1 MSGDEYSVSD
11 SLWAQIV
18 GDRLDFLVPL
28 WIARRPESLIIMDYR
43 PSVLGFLAAVGFVVL
58 TVLFFLFLFVW
69 ETPDSYGLWFT
80 GIPALV
86 CLAVSLKGTIREA
99 YYFDRTKDS
108 YAFVRQFIYRREVI
122 EGSLS
127 QFTGAYVK
135 TETHYN
141 TQSDSYSTAFFVVLQ
156 QEGMFLT
163 GVTEQRLREEA
174 PMFNTHDREARIA
187 NAISGFLSSKG

>member
-1 MSGDEYSVSD
+1 MSEDEESVFD
-11 SLWAQIV
+11 RLWAQLI
-18 GDRLDFLVPL
+18 GDRFGFLVPL
-28 WIARRPESLIIMDYR
+28 WIARRPESLTILDYR
-43 PSVLGFLAAVGFVVL
+43 PTFLGFFAAVGFVVF

-69 ETPDSYGLWFT
+69 EMPDSYGLWFT

-86 CLAVSLKGTIREA
+86 CLAISLKGTIREA
-99 YYFDRTKDS
+99 YYFDRSKDS

-135 TETHYN
+135 TETNYN
-141 TQSDSYSTAFFVVLQ
+141 SDSNGTSKSYFVVLQ

-163 GVTEQRLREEA
+163 GVSEQRLREEV
-174 PMFNTHDREARIA
+174 PIFNTHACEAHIA
-187 NAISGFLSSKG
+187 NAISGFLASKG

>member
-1 MSGDEYSVSD
+1 MSGDEESVFD
-11 SLWAQIV
+11 RLWARIV
-18 GDRLDFLVPL
+18 GDRFSFLVPL

-43 PSVLGFLAAVGFVVL
+43 PTVLGFFAVVGFVVL

-69 ETPDSYGLWFT
+69 EMPDSYGLWFT

-86 CLAVSLKGTIREA
+86 CLALTLKGTIREA
-99 YYFDRTKDS
+99 YYFDRSKDS

-122 EGSLS
+122 EGTLS

-135 TETHYN
+135 TETNYN
-141 TQSDSYSTAFFVVLQ
+141 SESNGTSNSYFVVLQ

-163 GVTEQRLREEA
+163 GVSEQTLREEA
-174 PMFNTHDREARIA
+174 PMFNTHAREARIA
-187 NAISGFLSSKG
+187 NAISGFLSSKS

>member
-1 MSGDEYSVSD
+1 MNGDEYSVFD
-11 SLWAQIV
+11 RLWAQLI
-18 GDRLDFLVPL
+18 GDRFGFLVPL
-28 WIARRPESLIIMDYR
+28 WIARRPDYLIIMDYR
-43 PSVLGFLAAVGFVVL
+43 PTVLGFFAAMGCVVL

-69 ETPDSYGLWFT
+69 EMPDSYGLWFT

-86 CLAVSLKGTIREA
+86 CLAITLKGTIREA
-99 YYFDRTKDS
+99 YYFDRSKDS

-135 TETHYN
+135 TETSYN
-141 TQSDSYSTAFFVVLQ
+141 SESSGTSYSYFVVLQ

-163 GVTEQRLREEA
+163 GVSEQTLREEA
-174 PMFNTHDREARIA
+174 PMFNTHAREARIA
-187 NAISGFLSSKG
+187 NAISGFLSSKS

>member
-1 MSGDEYSVSD
+1 MPGDEESVFD
-11 SLWAQIV
+11 RLWEQIV
-18 GDRLDFLVPL
+18 GDRFAFLVPL

-43 PSVLGFLAAVGFVVL
+43 PTVLGFFAAVGFVVL

-69 ETPDSYGLWFT
+69 DSGDSLGLWLT
-80 GIPALV
+80 GVPALA
-86 CLAVSLKGTIREA
+86 CLAVTLKGTIREA
-99 YYFDRTKDS
+99 YYFDRSKES

-135 TETHYN
+135 TETNYN
-141 TQSDSYSTAFFVVLQ
+141 SESGNSRSYFVVLQ

-163 GVTEQRLREEA
+163 GVSEQTLREEV
-174 PMFNTHDREARIA
+174 PIFNTHAREARIA
-187 NAISGFLSSKG
+187 NAISGFLASKG

>member
-1 MSGDEYSVSD
+1 MNGDEESVFD
-11 SLWAQIV
+11 RLGEKII
-18 GDRLDFLVPL
+18 GDRFGFLVPL

-43 PSVLGFLAAVGFVVL
+43 PTVLGFFAAVGFVVL

-69 ETPDSYGLWFT
+69 ERPDSLGLWLT
-80 GIPALV
+80 GIPALL
-86 CLAVSLKGTIREA
+86 CLAITLKGSIREA
-99 YYFDRTKDS
+99 YYFDKTKDS

-135 TETHYN
+135 TETNYN
-141 TQSDSYSTAFFVVLQ
+141 SESNGTSKSYFVVLQ

-163 GVTEQRLREEA
+163 GVTEQTLREEA
-174 PMFNTHDREARIA
+174 PMFNTHAREARIA
-187 NAISGFLSSKG
+187 NAISGFLASKG